1 MPLFVTSK
9 DRVQACMDTGPCK
22 TDCPHSP
29 KLLTDSF
36 SCTMCGTCI
45 VRLHSIAVPITSYDP
60 EEASSDFFSEIPSF
74 AGLRCPGLP
83 LVIEHLED
91 PTIL

>member
-1 MPLFVTSK
+1 
-9 DRVQACMDTGPCK
+9 
-22 TDCPHSP
+22 
-29 KLLTDSF
+29 
-36 SCTMCGTCI
+36 MCGTCI